1 MRRCLCCDGDRRAR
15 DYDAKR
21 GEWVPVPG
29 TCKACCA
36 PDDVMPGPG
45 CVQCGTPALFAT
57 AHSSALCSTSAR
69 READETAADDR
80 WAADDNWQSVLG
92 LEA

>member
-1 MRRCLCCDGDRRAR
+1 MRRCLCCDGDRKAR
-15 DYDAKR
+15 VYVAAT
-21 GEWVPVPG
+21 GEWVPVEGVCQACDPG
-29 TCKACCA
+29 DTEG
-36 PDDVMPGPG
+36 GPECVG
-45 CVQCGTPALFAT
+45 CGQPALLAT
-57 AHSSALCSTSAR
+57 AHSSALCSTCAR